1 MSSRTWSRWLFG
13 ALGILLVGI
22 LIGITIS
29 RAAAPP
35 PTAVPPAAAPS
46 PPPTAQR
53 FETLPP
59 GSSLPDGE
67 ECAERV
73 RRSDWEPRPENREAN
88 QTVPDDVSL
97 PDWEGYDRRANDQL
111 LPRIDGNFTGTTDEI
126 IQWGACKW
134 GFDEDVVRAMA
145 VRESNW
151 AQDEV
156 GDVEYDDPD
165 DCVPGDSPPCP
176 TSFGLLQIKHYY
188 FPGTFPDS
196 IRSTAFNVDYVL
208 GKIRACYEGWIT
220 FLDRNGDYGPGD
232 LWGCVGHHWSGRWTD
247 DRGGNRYAENVRM
260 ALTEKPWRRWEG

>member
-1 MSSRTWSRWLFG
+1 MRSKTWPRWFFG
-13 ALGILLVGI
+13 GLGLLLVGI

-29 RAAAPP
+29 QAAAPP
-35 PTAVPPAAAPS
+35 STRTPLPSKAA
-46 PPPTAQR
+46 R

-59 GSSLPDGE
+59 GSPLPDGE
-67 ECAERV
+67 ECAQRV
-73 RRSDWEPRPENREAN
+73 RRSGWEPRPENTEAN
-88 QTVPDDVSL
+88 HTTPEEVSL
-97 PDWEGYDRRANDQL
+97 PDWEGYDPRANDQL

-134 GFDEDVVRAMA
+134 GFDEDIVRAMA

-151 AQDEV
+151 TQDEV
-156 GDVEYDDPD
+156 GDYENDED

-208 GKIRACYEGWIT
+208 AKLRACYEGWIP
-220 FLDRNGDYGPGD
+220 FLNRNGGYRAGD
-232 LWGCVGHHWSGRWTD
+232 LWGCVGYHWSGGWKE
-247 DRGGNRYAENVRM
+247 RGGERYVENVQR
-260 ALTEKPWRRWEG
+260 ALAEKPWTQWDG